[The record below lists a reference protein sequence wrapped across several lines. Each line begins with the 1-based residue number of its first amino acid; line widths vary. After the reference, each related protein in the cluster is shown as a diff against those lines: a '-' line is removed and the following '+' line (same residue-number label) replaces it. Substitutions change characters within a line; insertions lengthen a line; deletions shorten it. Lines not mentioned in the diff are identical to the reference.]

1 MMVSRRSV
9 RVSMSSL
16 LVALA
21 CLGMAP
27 EAAAQRG
34 ILGWLDKLSGPGP
47 FTLVGAE
54 IEVACYGV
62 RRLATRDTPTD
73 AAAQVQASGG
83 PDMSSLWVLDPGC
96 YRADRRRPRASLVAQ
111 FAGFFNGDNPLLYG
125 EGSVRERSGSDV
137 GGFLFIPAI
146 DVSLNR
152 FVDVGAGLGL
162 VRFSGDDFNAFTRGA
177 IQPFR
182 VTLRPLAG
190 IGDGGAAPGNEWLQV
205 RATGLLIGRLEAADF
220 GAIPG
225 TYTESGEFQWQVQ
238 LLIDLGSLGLGR

>member
-9 RVSMSSL
+9 RVWMSGL
-16 LVALA
+16 LVV
-21 CLGMAP
+21 LGSLGTVP

-62 RRLATRDTPTD
+62 DRFAKPGAQAGAT
-73 AAAQVQASGG
+73 AQVQAGG
-83 PDMSSLWVLDPGC
+83 GTDTSSLWVLDPGC
-96 YRADRRRPRASLVAQ
+96 FRADRRRPRASLVAQ
-111 FAGFFNGDNPLLYG
+111 LAGFVNGDNPLLYNG
-125 EGSVRERSGSDV
+125 ASGPERSGSDV
-137 GGFLFIPAI
+137 GGFLFLPAI

-162 VRFSGDDFNAFTRGA
+162 IRFSGDDFNAFTRGA

-182 VTLRPLAG
+182 VTVRPLAG
-190 IGDGGAAPGNEWLQV
+190 IGKGGDEPRNEWLQV
-205 RATGLLIGRLEAADF
+205 RATGLLIGRLEAVDF

-238 LLIDLGSLGLGR
+238 LLIDLGSLGWGR

>member
-9 RVSMSSL
+9 QVSMSGL

-62 RRLATRDTPTD
+62 DRFARPGVQPGAQ
-73 AAAQVQASGG
+73 AQVRASGG
-83 PDMSSLWVLDPGC
+83 PDTSSLWVLDPGC
-96 YRADRRRPRASLVAQ
+96 FRADRRRPRASLVAQ
-111 FAGFFNGDNPLLYG
+111 FAGFFNGDNPLLYSS
-125 EGSVRERSGSDV
+125 GSGRERSGSDV
-137 GGFLFIPAI
+137 GGFLFIPAV

-162 VRFSGDDFNAFTRGA
+162 IRFSGDDFNAFTRGA

-190 IGDGGAAPGNEWLQV
+190 IGKGGDGPRNEWLQV
-205 RATGLLIGRLEAADF
+205 RATGLLIGRLEAVDF